1 MLEMENIVTEVKNA
15 IQRPISRPDKA
26 EERNSEFGY
35 KSTEITQTETQR
47 EEKRVNKM

>member
-1 MLEMENIVTEVKNA
+1 MPEMENTVTGVKNTV
-15 IQRPISRPDKA
+15 QRPISRPDKA

-35 KSTEITQTETQR
+35 KSTEITQTGTQR